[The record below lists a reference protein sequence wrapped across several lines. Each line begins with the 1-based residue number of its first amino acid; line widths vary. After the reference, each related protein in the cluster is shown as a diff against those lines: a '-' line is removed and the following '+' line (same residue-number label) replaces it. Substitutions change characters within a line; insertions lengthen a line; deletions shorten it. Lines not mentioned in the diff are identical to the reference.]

1 MLLYMRRDLT
11 KDDFALEST
20 FPIKTQE
27 DVIMA
32 AECFHLSPIIKR
44 VELAKKINKSA
55 EKLGIKIPS
64 NRADS
69 LFIAFASKKNVED
82 VPDETTVYKDEF
94 DEMIARYEQFAQE
107 KMYVEGFQ
115 ISDTLLIFYVLVDTA
130 IALSKNPFSKELKK
144 QYDCVGL
151 IFWHKE
157 TNLII
162 KK

>member
-32 AECFHLSPIIKR
+32 AECFHLSPILKR
-44 VELAKKINKSA
+44 VELAEKINKSA
-55 EKLGIKIPS
+55 EKLGTKIPS

-130 IALSKNPFSKELKK
+130 IALSKNPFSKKLKK
-144 QYDCVGL
+144 QYS
-151 IFWHKE
+151 
-157 TNLII
+157 
-162 KK
+162 